1 MLWKMLMSVM
11 CMKRTENKYF
21 IERFT
26 KQENTAHEMSVK
38 KQGQLKAIYR
48 QARKELETDLAF
60 FIERYSKENGF
71 NYSDLKKMLNTK
83 ERAEF
88 HYTIEG
94 YIKEIELLGAD
105 TKAGKELK
113 KELDILAGR
122 TRVSRREELI
132 AGIKVELAKVSM
144 KEKEVTGKHLENV
157 VEFVYKDSMKILGNN
172 TVAKLD
178 PKLITNIVN
187 QKWNS
192 KNYSDRIWKNRKGL
206 ARQVMKNV
214 TNGII
219 QGHDFKKMS
228 KRLAKDMN
236 VGFYQARRLIETETT
251 GALENAKGAVF
262 REMGITKYQFIATID
277 DRTSEICRSLNGKVF
292 EEKDRQIGVNCPFCH
307 PFCRSVTVPY
317 VDKEALERKIQEYK
331 RLKEEVVIETAFP
344 KEIQNVLEREFG
356 KLNTTKVIL
365 RKERLQHIEERHPE
379 AVKVLERYGESIIYE
394 PDYIL
399 EDAKNEDTIWNIK
412 RIEEK
417 NINMVIKLS
426 ISGKKEHEGY
436 LNSIITT
443 HEIKEPRLKRYL
455 EKNKHLYKRK

>member
-1 MLWKMLMSVM
+1 M
-11 CMKRTENKYF
+11 
-21 IERFT
+21 
-26 KQENTAHEMSVK
+26 K

-48 QARKELETDLAF
+48 EAKKELETDLAF
-60 FIERYSKENGF
+60 FIERYSKEN
-71 NYSDLKKMLNTK
+71 NLTVADMKKMLNTK

-88 HYTIEG
+88 RYTVEG
-94 YIKEIELLGAD
+94 YIKEIERLGAD
-105 TKAGKELK
+105 KEAGKEIK

-122 TRVSRREELI
+122 TRVSRREGLI

-157 VEFVYKDSMKILGNN
+157 VEFVYKDSMRILGNN

-187 QKWNS
+187 QKWDS

-206 ARQVMKNV
+206 VRRVMKNV

-251 GALENAKGAVF
+251 GALENAKGVVF

-379 AVKVLERYGESIIYE
+379 VVEVIKNNFNEIIE
-394 PDYIL
+394 TPDYIL
-399 EDAKNEDTIWNIK
+399 KDEKNENTILLIHELDKKNLSTVVK
-412 RIEEK
+412 LSLEEK
-417 NINMVIKLS
+417 YKNSVITSYK
-426 ISGKKEHEGY
+426 IRKGY
-436 LNSIITT
+436 LKNMMNNKII
-443 HEIKEPRLKRYL
+443 LK
-455 EKNKHLYKRK
+455 K

>member
-38 KQGQLKAIYR
+38 KQEQLKAIYR

-60 FIERYSKENGF
+60 FIERYSKQNGF
-71 NYSDLKKMLNTK
+71 NYSDLKNMLNTK

-88 HYTIEG
+88 RYTIEG
-94 YIKEIELLGAD
+94 YIKEIERLGAD
-105 TKAGKELK
+105 TKAAKELK

-132 AGIKVELAKVSM
+132 AGINVELAKTSM
-144 KEKEVTGKHLENV
+144 KEMKVTGKHLENV

-172 TVAKLD
+172 TTAKLD
-178 PKLITNIVN
+178 PKFISKIVN
-187 QKWNS
+187 QKWDS
-192 KNYSDRIWKNRKGL
+192 RNYSDRIWKNRKGL

-251 GALENAKGAVF
+251 GALENAKGTVF

-277 DRTSEICRSLNGKVF
+277 DRTSEICRSLNGRIF

-307 PFCRSVTVPY
+307 PFSRSVTVPY

-379 AVKVLERYGESIIYE
+379 VVEIIKNNFNE
-394 PDYIL
+394 IIENPDYVL
-399 EDAKNEDTIWNIK
+399 KDGKNENTILLIREFENK
-412 RIEEK
+412 AY
-417 NINMVIKLS
+417 NTVIK
-426 ISGKKEHEGY
+426 ISVKENTELKNSTLTFYKIRDREVRRLCNISKVILTKK
-436 LNSIITT
+436 
-443 HEIKEPRLKRYL
+443 
-455 EKNKHLYKRK
+455 

>member
-1 MLWKMLMSVM
+1 
-11 CMKRTENKYF
+11 MKKKQTNRYF
-21 IERFT
+21 LERFT
-26 KQENTAHEMSVK
+26 KQENIAHEMSVK

-48 QARKELETDLAF
+48 EAKKELETDLAF
-60 FIERYSKENGF
+60 FIERYSKEN
-71 NYSDLKKMLNTK
+71 NLTVADMKKMLNTK

-88 HYTIEG
+88 RYTVEG
-94 YIKEIELLGAD
+94 YIKEIERLGAD
-105 TKAGKELK
+105 TEAGKELK

-144 KEKEVTGKHLENV
+144 KENEVTGKHLENV
-157 VEFVYKDSMKILGNN
+157 VEFVYKDSMRILGNN

-187 QKWNS
+187 QKWDS

-206 ARQVMKNV
+206 VRQVMKNV

-251 GALENAKGAVF
+251 GALENAKGVVF

-379 AVKVLERYGESIIYE
+379 VVEVIKNNFNEIIE
-394 PDYIL
+394 TPDYIL
-399 EDAKNEDTIWNIK
+399 KDEKNENTILLIHELDKKNLSTVVK
-412 RIEEK
+412 LSLEEK
-417 NINMVIKLS
+417 YKNSVITSYK
-426 ISGKKEHEGY
+426 IRKGY
-436 LNSIITT
+436 LKNMMNNKII
-443 HEIKEPRLKRYL
+443 LK
-455 EKNKHLYKRK
+455 K

>member
-1 MLWKMLMSVM
+1 MSVM

-38 KQGQLKAIYR
+38 KQEQLKAIYR

-60 FIERYSKENGF
+60 FIERYSKQNGF
-71 NYSDLKKMLNTK
+71 NYSDLKNMLNTK

-88 HYTIEG
+88 RYTIEG
-94 YIKEIELLGAD
+94 YIKEIERLGAD
-105 TKAGKELK
+105 TKAAKELK

-132 AGIKVELAKVSM
+132 AGINVELAKTSM
-144 KEKEVTGKHLENV
+144 KEMKVTGKHLENV

-172 TVAKLD
+172 TTAKLD
-178 PKLITNIVN
+178 PKFISKIVN
-187 QKWNS
+187 QKWDS
-192 KNYSDRIWKNRKGL
+192 RNYSDRIWKNRKGL

-251 GALENAKGAVF
+251 GALENAKGTVF

-277 DRTSEICRSLNGKVF
+277 DRTSEICRSLNGRIF

-379 AVKVLERYGESIIYE
+379 VVEIIKNNFNE
-394 PDYIL
+394 IIENPDYVL
-399 EDAKNEDTIWNIK
+399 KDGKNENTILLIREFENK
-412 RIEEK
+412 AY
-417 NINMVIKLS
+417 NTVIK
-426 ISGKKEHEGY
+426 ISVKENTELKNSTLTFYKIRDREVRRLCNISKVILTKK
-436 LNSIITT
+436 
-443 HEIKEPRLKRYL
+443 
-455 EKNKHLYKRK
+455 

>member
-1 MLWKMLMSVM
+1 
-11 CMKRTENKYF
+11 MKKKQTNRYF
-21 IERFT
+21 LERFT
-26 KQENTAHEMSVK
+26 KQENIAHEMSVK

-48 QARKELETDLAF
+48 EAKKELETDLAF
-60 FIERYSKENGF
+60 FIERYSKEN
-71 NYSDLKKMLNTK
+71 NLTVADMKKMLNTK

-88 HYTIEG
+88 RYTVEG
-94 YIKEIELLGAD
+94 YIKEIERLGAD
-105 TKAGKELK
+105 KEAGKEIK

-122 TRVSRREELI
+122 TRVSRREGLI

-157 VEFVYKDSMKILGNN
+157 VEFVYKDSMRILGNN

-187 QKWNS
+187 QKWDS

-206 ARQVMKNV
+206 VRRVMKNV

-251 GALENAKGAVF
+251 GALENAKGVVF

-379 AVKVLERYGESIIYE
+379 VVEVIKNNFNEIIE
-394 PDYIL
+394 TPDYIL
-399 EDAKNEDTIWNIK
+399 KDEKNENTILLIHELDKKNLSTVVK
-412 RIEEK
+412 LSLEEK
-417 NINMVIKLS
+417 YKNSVITSYK
-426 ISGKKEHEGY
+426 IRKGY
-436 LNSIITT
+436 LKNMMNNKII
-443 HEIKEPRLKRYL
+443 LK
-455 EKNKHLYKRK
+455 K

>member
-1 MLWKMLMSVM
+1 
-11 CMKRTENKYF
+11 
-21 IERFT
+21 
-26 KQENTAHEMSVK
+26 
-38 KQGQLKAIYR
+38 
-48 QARKELETDLAF
+48 
-60 FIERYSKENGF
+60 
-71 NYSDLKKMLNTK
+71 MLNTK

-88 HYTIEG
+88 RYTIEG
-94 YIKEIELLGAD
+94 YIKEIERLGAD
-105 TKAGKELK
+105 TKAAKELK

-132 AGIKVELAKVSM
+132 AGINVELAKTSM
-144 KEKEVTGKHLENV
+144 KEMKVTGKHLENV

-172 TVAKLD
+172 TTAKLD
-178 PKLITNIVN
+178 PKFISKIVN
-187 QKWNS
+187 QKWDS
-192 KNYSDRIWKNRKGL
+192 RNYSDRIWKNRKGL

-251 GALENAKGAVF
+251 GALENAKGTVF

-379 AVKVLERYGESIIYE
+379 VVEVIKNNFNEIIE
-394 PDYIL
+394 TPDYIL
-399 EDAKNEDTIWNIK
+399 KDEKNENTILLIRELENK
-412 RIEEK
+412 AY
-417 NINMVIKLS
+417 NTVIK
-426 ISGKKEHEGY
+426 ISVKENTELKNSTLTFYKIRDREVRRLCNISKVILTKK
-436 LNSIITT
+436 
-443 HEIKEPRLKRYL
+443 
-455 EKNKHLYKRK
+455 

>member
-38 KQGQLKAIYR
+38 KQEQLKAIYR

-60 FIERYSKENGF
+60 FIERYSKQNGF
-71 NYSDLKKMLNTK
+71 NYSDLKNMLNTK

-88 HYTIEG
+88 RYTIEG
-94 YIKEIELLGAD
+94 YIKEIERLGAD
-105 TKAGKELK
+105 TKAAKELK

-132 AGIKVELAKVSM
+132 AGINVELAKTSM
-144 KEKEVTGKHLENV
+144 KEMKVTGKHLENV

-172 TVAKLD
+172 TTAKLD
-178 PKLITNIVN
+178 PKFISKIVN
-187 QKWNS
+187 QKWDS
-192 KNYSDRIWKNRKGL
+192 RNYSDRIWKNRKGL

-251 GALENAKGAVF
+251 GALENAKGTVF

-277 DRTSEICRSLNGKVF
+277 DRTSEICRSLNGRIF

-379 AVKVLERYGESIIYE
+379 VVEIIKNNFNE
-394 PDYIL
+394 IIENPDYVL
-399 EDAKNEDTIWNIK
+399 KDGKNENTILLIREFENK
-412 RIEEK
+412 AY
-417 NINMVIKLS
+417 NTVIK
-426 ISGKKEHEGY
+426 ISVKENTELKNSTLTFYKIRDREVRRLCNISKVILTKK
-436 LNSIITT
+436 
-443 HEIKEPRLKRYL
+443 
-455 EKNKHLYKRK
+455 

>member
-1 MLWKMLMSVM
+1 
-11 CMKRTENKYF
+11 MKKKQTNRYF
-21 IERFT
+21 LERFT
-26 KQENTAHEMSVK
+26 KQENIAHEMSVK

-48 QARKELETDLAF
+48 EAKKELETDLAF
-60 FIERYSKENGF
+60 FIERYSKEN
-71 NYSDLKKMLNTK
+71 NLTISDMKKMLNTK

-88 HYTIEG
+88 RYTVEG
-94 YIKEIELLGAD
+94 YIKEIERLGAD
-105 TKAGKELK
+105 TEAGKELK

-144 KEKEVTGKHLENV
+144 KENEVTGKHLENV
-157 VEFVYKDSMKILGNN
+157 VEFVYKDSMRILGNN

-187 QKWNS
+187 QKWDS

-206 ARQVMKNV
+206 VRQVMKNV

-251 GALENAKGAVF
+251 GALENAKGVVF

-277 DRTSEICRSLNGKVF
+277 DRTSEICKSLNGKVF

-331 RLKEEVVIETAFP
+331 RLIKDEVVIETTFP
-344 KEIQNVLEREFG
+344 KEIQNILEREFG

-379 AVKVLERYGESIIYE
+379 VVEIIKNNFDE
-394 PDYIL
+394 IIEAPDYIL
-399 EDAKNEDTIWNIK
+399 KDEKNENTILFIHELDK
-412 RIEEK
+412 K
-417 NINMVIKLS
+417 NLSTVVKLS
-426 ISGKKEHEGY
+426 LEERYKNSVITSYKIRKGY
-436 LNSIITT
+436 LKNMMNNKII
-443 HEIKEPRLKRYL
+443 LK
-455 EKNKHLYKRK
+455 K

>member
-1 MLWKMLMSVM
+1 
-11 CMKRTENKYF
+11 MKKKQTNRYF
-21 IERFT
+21 LERFT
-26 KQENTAHEMSVK
+26 KQENIAHEMSVK

-48 QARKELETDLAF
+48 EAKKELETDLAF
-60 FIERYSKENGF
+60 FIERYSKEN
-71 NYSDLKKMLNTK
+71 NLTISDMKKMLNTK

-88 HYTIEG
+88 RYTVEG
-94 YIKEIELLGAD
+94 YIKEIERLGAD
-105 TKAGKELK
+105 TEAGKELK

-144 KEKEVTGKHLENV
+144 KENEVTGKHLENV
-157 VEFVYKDSMKILGNN
+157 VEFVYKDSMRILGNN

-187 QKWNS
+187 QKWDS

-206 ARQVMKNV
+206 VRQVMKNV

-251 GALENAKGAVF
+251 GALENAKGVVF

-277 DRTSEICRSLNGKVF
+277 DRTSEICKSLNGKVF

-331 RLKEEVVIETAFP
+331 RLIKDEVVIETTFP
-344 KEIQNVLEREFG
+344 KEIQNILEREFG

-379 AVKVLERYGESIIYE
+379 VVEIIKNNFDE
-394 PDYIL
+394 IIEAPDYIL
-399 EDAKNEDTIWNIK
+399 KDEKNENTILFIHELDK
-412 RIEEK
+412 K
-417 NINMVIKLS
+417 NLSTVVKLS
-426 ISGKKEHEGY
+426 LEERYKNSVITSYKIRKGY
-436 LNSIITT
+436 L
-443 HEIKEPRLKRYL
+443 
-455 EKNKHLYKRK
+455 KNMMNNKIVMR

>member
-1 MLWKMLMSVM
+1 MSVM

-38 KQGQLKAIYR
+38 KQEQLKAIYR

-60 FIERYSKENGF
+60 FIERYSKQNGF
-71 NYSDLKKMLNTK
+71 NYSDLKNMLNTK

-88 HYTIEG
+88 RYTIEG
-94 YIKEIELLGAD
+94 YIKEIERLGAD
-105 TKAGKELK
+105 TKAAKELK

-132 AGIKVELAKVSM
+132 AGINVELAKTSM
-144 KEKEVTGKHLENV
+144 KEMKVTGKHLENV

-172 TVAKLD
+172 TTAKLD
-178 PKLITNIVN
+178 PKFISKIVN
-187 QKWNS
+187 QKWDS
-192 KNYSDRIWKNRKGL
+192 RNYSDRIWKNRKGL

-251 GALENAKGAVF
+251 GALENAKGTVF

-379 AVKVLERYGESIIYE
+379 VVEVIKNNFNEIIE
-394 PDYIL
+394 TPDYIL
-399 EDAKNEDTIWNIK
+399 KDEKNENTILLIRELENK
-412 RIEEK
+412 AY
-417 NINMVIKLS
+417 NTVIK
-426 ISGKKEHEGY
+426 ISVKENTELKNSTLTFYKIRDREVRRLCNISKVILTKK
-436 LNSIITT
+436 
-443 HEIKEPRLKRYL
+443 
-455 EKNKHLYKRK
+455 

>member
-1 MLWKMLMSVM
+1 
-11 CMKRTENKYF
+11 MKKKQTNRYF
-21 IERFT
+21 LERFT
-26 KQENTAHEMSVK
+26 KQENIAHEMSVK

-48 QARKELETDLAF
+48 EAKKELETDLAF
-60 FIERYSKENGF
+60 FIERYSKEN
-71 NYSDLKKMLNTK
+71 NLTVADMKKMLNTK

-88 HYTIEG
+88 RYTVEG
-94 YIKEIELLGAD
+94 YIKEIERLGAD
-105 TKAGKELK
+105 KEAGKEIK

-122 TRVSRREELI
+122 TRVSRREGLI

-157 VEFVYKDSMKILGNN
+157 VEFVYKDSMRILGNN

-187 QKWNS
+187 QKWGS

-206 ARQVMKNV
+206 VRRVMKNV

-251 GALENAKGAVF
+251 GALENAKGVVF

-379 AVKVLERYGESIIYE
+379 VVEVIKNNFNEIIE
-394 PDYIL
+394 TPDYIL
-399 EDAKNEDTIWNIK
+399 KDEKNENTILLIHELDKKNLSTVVK
-412 RIEEK
+412 LSLEEK
-417 NINMVIKLS
+417 YKNSVITSYK
-426 ISGKKEHEGY
+426 IRKGY
-436 LNSIITT
+436 LKNMMNNKII
-443 HEIKEPRLKRYL
+443 LK
-455 EKNKHLYKRK
+455 K

>member
-1 MLWKMLMSVM
+1 
-11 CMKRTENKYF
+11 MKKKQTNRYF
-21 IERFT
+21 LERFT
-26 KQENTAHEMSVK
+26 KQENIAHEMSVK

-48 QARKELETDLAF
+48 EAKKELETDLAF
-60 FIERYSKENGF
+60 FIERYSKEN
-71 NYSDLKKMLNTK
+71 NLTISDMKKMLNTK

-88 HYTIEG
+88 RYTVEG
-94 YIKEIELLGAD
+94 YIKEIERLGAD
-105 TKAGKELK
+105 TEAGKELK

-144 KEKEVTGKHLENV
+144 KENEVTGKHLENV
-157 VEFVYKDSMKILGNN
+157 VEFVYKDSMRILGNN

-187 QKWNS
+187 QKWDS

-206 ARQVMKNV
+206 VRQVMKNV

-251 GALENAKGAVF
+251 GALENAKGVVF

-379 AVKVLERYGESIIYE
+379 VVEVIKNNFNEIIE
-394 PDYIL
+394 TPDYIL
-399 EDAKNEDTIWNIK
+399 KDEKNENTILLIHELDKKNLSTVVK
-412 RIEEK
+412 LSLEEK
-417 NINMVIKLS
+417 YKNSVITSYK
-426 ISGKKEHEGY
+426 IRKGY
-436 LNSIITT
+436 LKNMMNNKII
-443 HEIKEPRLKRYL
+443 LK
-455 EKNKHLYKRK
+455 K